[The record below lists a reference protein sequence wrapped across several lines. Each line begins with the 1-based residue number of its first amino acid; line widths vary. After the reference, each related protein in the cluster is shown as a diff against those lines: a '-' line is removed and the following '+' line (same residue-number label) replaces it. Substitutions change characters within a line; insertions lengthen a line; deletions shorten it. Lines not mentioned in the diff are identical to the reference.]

1 MGFAQEM
8 RDFAT
13 GFQAT
18 AGIGQKISDRRAKRD
33 ATRGPTDAELNAQP
47 GIPDG
52 SGTIP
57 QISTDTTTTGSTK
70 LGNAGGDSFLQQA
83 YGYYRQKGLGHAQA
97 AGIAGNLNLE
107 SAHGDPR
114 VLAGVRRG
122 DAGSAA
128 YAGQWRDRRLAN
140 LEKFAG
146 GKPTLQQQFDFV
158 LEEGNPNSPYRDAT
172 WVAAMPQFMAAKT
185 PEEAT
190 GLFMN
195 HFERPAAD
203 PKINGIAQRTAWA
216 SSLQDSGGAPAVAA
230 APAAD
235 APAIPDP
242 AAADAAA
249 ADPAAA
255 DPAADPTAA
264 GITLPPEEQVSMAVP
279 SVQADWTQQP
289 LYAAQGGVIPEP
301 HYAPG
306 GTVDPYNPARDYTQ
320 AIPQPTGT
328 FVPRRVG
335 TPNTGAL
342 PAGPTPSQLA
352 FRNRPKVPPVVPTVA
367 PPPPVAP
374 KAQYFV
380 TPRGTFDGGN
390 ARGTGGGAGS
400 MAPPPAFAFADP
412 KTLDP
417 KMRAYL
423 QAYPTKYFLKDAQG
437 KPVNFRSL
445 GFEDG
450 GVIPE
455 VNFAQGGRVRE
466 VRESWHAGANVPGV
480 KLIDPGTR
488 YSARDD
494 KEYFKPV
501 KAKPKVQP
509 AAATSTATAPASTP
523 APAAAAPAAAATP
536 SADPRAAEMRDRQP
550 AAPAASVPAS
560 DPVSIA
566 GVTGAEAGSMVGR
579 PHMGPPIPLPE
590 RNPMRAENQTLPA
603 PPGPQPAAV
612 PTPVIPDMI
621 DQRVIAGPAAP
632 APAPVAQ
639 GPDHA
644 AALKAAWDAIASG
657 QNPKEV
663 GQSLIAQGIDMSL
676 WPAKMQNIYLGFAE
690 GGVIPEQRQSWH
702 TGGSTPG
709 VAYRDPGTAPQA
721 APAAAPDAPAE
732 DVRPTPKLM
741 KDVSIALDGGVKF
754 LTDHF
759 GLKGQGEGAIPTRA
773 DQAQPQAAASRF
785 AQGEGASTPEEIKGV
800 DDAIDPNRQLSE
812 GKRHLARLAKTVQ
825 WYEQQNR
832 PKDAKAAAA
841 SLLQYGAQRF
851 GQLGSLAGAAYRQ
864 YQQSQNPQDLQ
875 HAIKFM
881 ESAYEMIPDGSDM
894 HVALDPAT
902 KTLVA
907 TRTTADGQEAS
918 FDITPDQIPQLI
930 QGAQS
935 KSAYWNSVLSMA
947 DPAGARQQAGWKH
960 ADMVKQGDRA
970 YQARAADIR
979 DQRASARARETAL
992 AIDARGAARDAAREK
1007 AATAKESRADV
1018 LKNPNYEVINP
1029 LLANADAAKKALDA
1043 SPDDEALKT
1052 AYDQAASALY
1062 DALPKGAP
1070 KAQFMRD
1077 NGHEREMWSY
1087 VKAPPPAAAG
1097 PTPDAKQ
1104 AADGKW
1110 YRPDPAR
1117 PGKYILLEPAG

>member
-8 RDFAT
+8 KDFAA

-18 AGIGQKISDRRAKRD
+18 AGVGQKISDRRAKRD
-33 ATRGPTDAELNAQP
+33 ATRGPTDEELNAQP

-52 SGTIP
+52 SATIP

-158 LEEGNPNSPYRDAT
+158 LEEGNPNSPFRDAT
-172 WVAAMPQFMAAKT
+172 WAAAMPQFMAAKT

-195 HFERPAAD
+195 SFERPAAD

-216 SSLQDSGGAPAVAA
+216 SSLQDSGGAPAVAS
-230 APAAD
+230 AAD

-242 AAADAAA
+242 AAADAAPA
-249 ADPAAA
+249 DEPPPDQTEDPA
-255 DPAADPTAA
+255 AA
-264 GITLPPEEQVSMAVP
+264 GITLPPEEQVSMEVP
-279 SVQADWTQQP
+279 SVQADWTQQ

-320 AIPQPTGT
+320 AVPQQTNT

-335 TPNTGAL
+335 MPNPAAL

-352 FRNRPKVPPVVPTVA
+352 FRNRPKAPPVLPTVT
-367 PPPPVAP
+367 PPQPAAP

-380 TPRGTFDGGN
+380 TPRGTLNSGN
-390 ARGTGGGAGS
+390 AHGTGGGASS

-445 GFEDG
+445 GYEDG

-455 VNFAQGGRVRE
+455 VNFAKGGRVRE

-488 YSARDD
+488 YSVRDD
-494 KEYFKPV
+494 KEYFKP
-501 KAKPKVQP
+501 AKPKVQST
-509 AAATSTATAPASTP
+509 AATSTASAPAPTP
-523 APAAAAPAAAATP
+523 APAPAAKPAAAAAP
-536 SADPRAAEMRDRQP
+536 SVDPRVAEMQDRQP
-550 AAPAASVPAS
+550 VAPPAAGVPT
-560 DPVSIA
+560 IA
-566 GVTGAEAGSMVGR
+566 GAAAAGEAAGAMVGR
-579 PHMGPPIPLPE
+579 PQQGPPIPLPE
-590 RNPMRAENQTLPA
+590 RNPMVAEGQTLPA
-603 PPGPQPAAV
+603 PPGPQPAAA
-612 PTPVIPDMI
+612 PTPVIPEMI
-621 DQRVIAGPAAP
+621 DQRVMAGPAAAAP
-632 APAPVAQ
+632 APAPQ

-663 GQSLIAQGIDMSL
+663 GQSLINQGIDMSL
-676 WPAKMQNIYLGFAE
+676 WPAKMQNIYLGFAK
-690 GGVIPEQRQSWH
+690 GGVIPDQRQSWH
-702 TGGSTPG
+702 AGASTPG

-721 APAAAPDAPAE
+721 APAAEPDTSTE

-759 GLKGQGEGAIPTRA
+759 GLKGQGDGAIPTRA

-800 DDAIDPNRQLSE
+800 DDAIDPGRQLSE

-851 GQLGSLAGAAYRQ
+851 GQLGSLAGAAYKQ
-864 YQQSQNPQDLQ
+864 YQQSQNPQDLK
-875 HAIKFM
+875 HAITFM
-881 ESAYEMIPDGSDM
+881 EQAYEMIPDGSDM
-894 HVALDPAT
+894 HVALDPST

-935 KSAYWNSVLSMA
+935 KSAYWKSVLSMA
-947 DPAGARQQAGWKH
+947 DPAGARQQAGWEH
-960 ADMVKQGDRA
+960 ADRVKQGDRA
-970 YQARAADIR
+970 YQSRAADIR

-1007 AATAKESRADV
+1007 AATAKEQRADT
-1018 LKNPNYEVINP
+1018 LKNPNYEVVNP

-1043 SPDDEALKT
+1043 SPDDETLKA

-1087 VKAPPPAAAG
+1087 VKAAPAAAAG

-1117 PGKYILLEPAG
+1117 PGKFILLEPAG